1 MRPTHAYLGLGLA
14 LVGVM
19 MFACVARAHDWM
31 PPHTKYCCNDKDC
44 LPYPRAALERTQ
56 DGWVV
61 KSTGQLFPD
70 GSPDIHVNE
79 RPDIGEVWICVL
91 PYEAPKARCIFILP
105 EGS

>member
-1 MRPTHAYLGLGLA
+1 MKRIALA
-14 LVGVM
+14 LLLLATPAM
-19 MFACVARAHDWM
+19 AHDWM